1 MKACIYLLLFLMFSC
16 SITDLRPV
24 DFRDNLV
31 GKYTAEEESSTIS
44 TVSKFTMQISK
55 SAEKDSLIYIK
66 NFWNAD
72 LTVKAKISGSKLSI
86 PEQQVNNFRIV
97 GLGSINGQE
106 LTMSYWVNGVK
117 NNFFDDCRVKSVK
130 N

>member
-1 MKACIYLLLFLMFSC
+1 MKACIYILLFIVYGC
-16 SITDLRPV
+16 SITDLHPV
-24 DFRDNLV
+24 DFRDKFV
-31 GKYTAEEESSTIS
+31 GKYAAEEESSTIS
-44 TVSKFTMQISK
+44 TTSKFHLHISK
-55 SAEKDSLIYIK
+55 SAQQDSVVYIK

-72 LTVKAKISGSKLSI
+72 ITVKAKISGSKLAI

-106 LTMSYWVNGVK
+106 LTLSYWVNGVN
-117 NNFFDDCRVKSVK
+117 NNFFDDCRVKSLK

>member
-1 MKACIYLLLFLMFSC
+1 MKACIYLVLFIMYGC
-16 SITDLRPV
+16 SITELRPA
-24 DFRDNLV
+24 DFRDKFV
-31 GKYTAEEESSTIS
+31 GRYTAEEESSTVS
-44 TVSKFTMQISK
+44 TTSKFTMQISK
-55 SAEKDSLIYIK
+55 SPEKDSVVYIK